1 MRSSHFIAVLITT
14 TFPALA
20 SDLEYTAKIAPLW
33 QEYCI
38 DCHASDDADGGFNME
53 SFDAMMKGGEN
64 GIAIIPGNA
73 QDSLL
78 VKFLEG
84 RSGKEGKNQFMPP
97 GKREHLKAEEITQVR
112 QWIDAGA
119 KPPAVESK
127 ATDVLSALPKIKPTK
142 TVPKAIHALAYSEQ
156 TKLLAS
162 GQYGRIELTNVAIP
176 ETTRVIEGLDGKINA
191 LVFSHDGQS
200 LFAAAGVAGVNGT
213 AYVFKVSD
221 GTLIKKFEGHT
232 DALYALTLSPDG
244 KALAT
249 GGYDQRIR
257 LWDIASGKETLTLTG
272 HNGGIFGLAFRPD
285 GKVLASVSADRTIKL
300 WETATGKRLDT
311 FSQPLKEQTTLAFHP
326 GGKMLAA
333 AGADSRIR
341 IWNLSESA
349 AEGSNKLQLT
359 RFAHEGTVLSL
370 LYSKDGKTL
379 ISTATDKNVKIW
391 NADTM
396 VERQTL
402 TNQPDW
408 VPALTMLD
416 AQHVA
421 LGRLN
426 GTLAVMNVD
435 TAKPATIFAGLT
447 LPKPELSVMRPA
459 GIQTGTANK
468 IVLYGKNLFRIQK
481 VQAGHPGIQVTID
494 KADPKGISLTLTVT
508 AAKDVPRS
516 SQNLTVTGAGGISNT
531 IKFLTD
537 DLPQIVKEADDV
549 ITPVSLPLNVWGILR
564 NTGQKDTFR
573 FQGRKDEVIT
583 FDLNA
588 RRQASKATAP
598 RLEVLDTNEHVLTS
612 NIGLDSGAD
621 PFLAFTVPAD
631 GDYLIRV
638 SETTLAGSPEHV
650 YRLTAGTLA
659 YVTGYWPLSVPAGKK
674 SAIHLIGP
682 NLAQPKV
689 DVHAPDQGDVHLP
702 QDTAN
707 YRSRIPLKIATSSV
721 PEVLEQE
728 PNNQAEQAAVLTL
741 PVSVNGRLEADPQ
754 HPSQPDI
761 DLYAFDLQKGQE
773 VIFETLAGMVGSP
786 ADTKLEILDTKLM
799 PVPMMKLQATKDSS
813 ITLRSEEANDPGI
826 RLFQFDEME
835 LDDYMYFNGEVTKIF
850 RLPRGPDADV
860 IYYSNGGK
868 RRAYLN
874 TSPAGHGLDEA
885 CYVVEPKKLDE
896 PITPNGLPIF
906 TLYYANDDDGEREL
920 GRDSRLHFT
929 APSQGRYYVRVTDT
943 RGWNSERS
951 SYRLTAQAPQQ
962 DFFVTL
968 NTSKLTQVK
977 SGAGEQFALIVDRKD
992 GFDGDIRVDVAN
1004 PPEGFYVS
1012 SPLVIQSGHLA
1023 ANGSIFANPNLK
1035 QGKTD
1040 WSKTTLTATATV
1052 NGKEIRKNINPFPDL
1067 MVTAPSKQAIY
1078 LEPDTDGKPA
1088 GDGKSAP
1095 ETPYEITITPGE
1107 TALAWVRV
1115 DRKDDGNGFIN
1126 VDVDNLPHGI
1136 ILANLGLNGAQIRP
1150 NEQDRQIEISC
1161 SSWVEEQDRLIH
1173 AIIGSAR
1180 DTSVRDSGQSTM
1192 PILLKVRKPKPIAA
1206 GQP

>member
-1 MRSSHFIAVLITT
+1 MRSPFLTAVLLTT
-14 TFPALA
+14 AFSATA
-20 SDLEYTAKIAPLW
+20 SDIDYAAKIAPLW

-38 DCHASDDADGGFNME
+38 DCHVSDDADGGFNME

-64 GIAIIPGNA
+64 GVAIIPGNA
-73 QDSLL
+73 QESLL

-97 GKREHLKAEEITQVR
+97 GKKEHLKAEEITQIR

-119 KPPAVESK
+119 KAPTVESK
-127 ATDVLSALPKIKPTK
+127 TTDVLSTLPKIKPTK
-142 TVPKAIHALAYSEQ
+142 AVPKAIHALAYSEQ

-162 GQYGRIELTNVAIP
+162 GQYGRIELTNTAIP

-191 LVFSHDGQS
+191 LAFSHDGQS
-200 LFAAAGVAGVNGT
+200 LYAAAGIAGVNGV
-213 AYVFKVSD
+213 AYEFKVSD
-221 GTLIKKFEGHT
+221 GSLIKRFEGHT

-244 KALAT
+244 KTLAT

-257 LWDIASGKETLTLTG
+257 LWEVASAKEIRTLTG

-285 GKVLASVSADRTIKL
+285 GKVLASASADRTIKL

-326 GGKMLAA
+326 DGKMLAA

-341 IWNLSESA
+341 IWNLSENA

-370 LYSKDGKTL
+370 LYAKDGKTL
-379 ISTATDKNVKIW
+379 VSSATDKNVKVW
-391 NADTM
+391 NTDTM

-402 TNQPDW
+402 TNQSDW

-416 AQHVA
+416 TQHLA

-447 LPKPELSVMRPA
+447 LPKPELTVMRPA
-459 GIQTGTANK
+459 GIQTGVQNK
-468 IVLYGKNLFRIQK
+468 IMLYGKNLFRIEK
-481 VQAGHPGIQVTID
+481 VQTSHPGILVTID
-494 KADPKGISLTLTVT
+494 KADPKGAWLTVT
-508 AAKDVPRS
+508 ITADKSVLRS
-516 SQNLTVTGAGGISNT
+516 TQNITVTGAGGVSNT
-531 IKFLTD
+531 VNFLTD
-537 DLPQIVKEADDV
+537 DLPQFVKEADDV
-549 ITPVSLPLNVWGILR
+549 IKPITLPINAWGILR
-564 NTGQKDTFR
+564 NTGQKDAFR
-573 FQGRKDEVIT
+573 FQGRKGEVIT

-588 RRQASKATAP
+588 RRQSSKSTSP
-598 RLEVLDTNEHVLTS
+598 RLEVLDANEHVLTS

-638 SETTLAGSPEHV
+638 SETTLSGSPEHV
-650 YRLTAGTLA
+650 YRLTAGSLP

-674 SAIHLIGP
+674 STIHLIGP

-689 DVHAPDQGDVHLP
+689 DVDAPTEGDIHLP
-702 QDTAN
+702 QETTD
-707 YRSRIPLKIATSSV
+707 YRSRVPLKIVTSSI
-721 PEVLEQE
+721 PEIIEQE
-728 PNNQAEQAAVLTL
+728 PNNQAEQAILLTV
-741 PVSVNGRLEADPQ
+741 PVSVNGRLTANLQ
-754 HPSQPDI
+754 QPSQSDT
-761 DLYAFDLQKGQE
+761 DLYAFDLQQGQE
-773 VIFETLAGMVGSP
+773 VIFETLAGMAGSP
-786 ADTKLEILDTKLM
+786 ADTKLEILDAKLM

-860 IYYSNGGK
+860 IYYSSGGK

-896 PITPNGLPIF
+896 AITPNGLPVF

-943 RGWNSERS
+943 RGWYSERS

-977 SGAGEQFALIVDRKD
+977 ADAGEQFALIVDRKD
-992 GFDGDIRVDVAN
+992 GFDGDIRVDIAN

-1012 SPLVIQSGHLA
+1012 SPLVIQSGHLS
-1023 ANGSIFANPNLK
+1023 ANGSIFANPSLK

-1040 WSKTTLTATATV
+1040 WSKTTLTATATI
-1052 NGKEIRKNINPFPDL
+1052 NGKEVSKNINPFPDL
-1067 MVTAPSKQAIY
+1067 AVTSPSKQALY
-1078 LEPDTDGKPA
+1078 LEPDSNGKPA
-1088 GDGKSAP
+1088 GNGKSAP
-1095 ETPYEITITPGE
+1095 EKPYEITIAPGE
-1107 TALAWVRV
+1107 TVLAWVRV
-1115 DRKDDGNGFIN
+1115 NRSDDGNGFIN

-1150 NEQDRQIEISC
+1150 NELDRQIEISC
-1161 SSWVEEQDRLIH
+1161 SSWVKEQDRLIH
-1173 AIIGSAR
+1173 GIIGSAR

-1192 PILLKVRKPKPIAA
+1192 PILLKVRKPKPIAS